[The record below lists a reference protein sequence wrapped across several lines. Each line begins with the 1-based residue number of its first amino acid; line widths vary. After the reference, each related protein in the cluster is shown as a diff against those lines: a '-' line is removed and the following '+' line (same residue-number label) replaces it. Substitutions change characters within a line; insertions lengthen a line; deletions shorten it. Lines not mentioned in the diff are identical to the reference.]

1 MTICDRIDSALE
13 KARWRKLEL
22 RGLYL
27 DSADYAAL
35 AKQRTAEHRAAF
47 GGRAKIWPLSYES
60 VLLIGRPLLPVKAG
74 QSSAVYATSGEAI
87 AIPKRLSSR
96 VRLAA

>member
-1 MTICDRIDSALE
+1 VSVTDRIDSALE

-22 RGLYL
+22 RGIYL

-47 GGRAKIWPLSYES
+47 GGRAKVWPLSYES
-60 VLLIGRPLLPVKAG
+60 VLLIGRSLLPVKAG
-74 QSSAVYATSGEAI
+74 KSSAVYATSGESI
-87 AIPKRLSSR
+87 AVPKHLSAKT
-96 VRLAA
+96 RLAA